1 MEIEVSSVAA
11 TRDYEGET
19 FYFCSSSC
27 AQKFD
32 ADPAG
37 YARQTLEED
46 HHRSDSVSSEPIV
59 SLRRGRRF
67 ERDPADQS
75 QTKRMGTLIDNDTIY
90 TCPMHRQIEQD
101 HPGDCP
107 ICGMPLEP
115 KAGALE
121 EDAEDHETKS
131 LATKFWLGAV
141 LTVPLLFLSL
151 GEMVPG
157 LRIDHLVPVTVNKW
171 IQLVLATV
179 IVFWCGGIFFVRAWR
194 SFVNRSL
201 NMFTLIGVGVGA
213 AYLYSAIATAF
224 PGIFP
229 DSFKHHEEIDL
240 YFEAAAVITVLV
252 LLGQWLEARARSQT
266 GKAIQSLL
274 GLAARTAHRLTT
286 AGDEEEVPVDAL
298 QPEDL
303 VRVRPGEKVPVDGVI
318 TEGSSS
324 LDESMIT
331 GEPMPVEKAAGDK
344 VIGATV
350 NQTGSFVM
358 RAERVGSETVLS
370 QIVHMVAEAQRSRA
384 PIQKVADKVSGYFVP
399 AVIGVALF
407 TALIWAVWGPPPALA
422 FAVVNAVAVLII
434 ACPCALGLATPMSIM
449 VGVGRGAQLGI
460 LVKNAEAIET
470 AEKVTYLIVDKTG
483 TLTAGKPE
491 VTDLVASGGFEES
504 EMLSLAA
511 AVESQSEHPLA
522 RAVVSA
528 ANKKGIRQRKAEDFI
543 SVTGAGLKA
552 KVDGNNLLVGKR
564 AFLSEND
571 VTISKELTDRADPL
585 SARARSLVWV
595 ASDGVTVGVIGIAD
609 PIKETTPG
617 AIQRLH
623 DMGVKVVM
631 ATGDNPQTAKAVADR
646 LDIDEVRAGLNPEDK
661 QRLVKELKARGAKV
675 AMAGDGI
682 NDAPALAAA
691 DVGIAMGTGTDV
703 AIQSA
708 GLTLVKGDLNG
719 VAKAL
724 QLSKSVMH
732 NIRQNLFFAFVY
744 NLIGVPIAAGVLY
757 PFSGLLLNP
766 MIAGAAMSFSSLSVI
781 GNALRLRSA
790 VK

>member
-1 MEIEVSSVAA
+1 MNTPSAASKIRDPVCGMEIEMGSAAA
-11 TRDYEGET
+11 TRNYEGET

-32 ADPAG
+32 ADPAR
-37 YARQTLEED
+37 YARQTFEEN
-46 HHRSDSVSSEPIV
+46 HHRSDSVSSEPRD
-59 SLRRGRRF
+59 SPERGMRL
-67 ERDPADQS
+67 ERYPADRS
-75 QTKRMGTLIDNDTIY
+75 PTGNTIY
-90 TCPMHRQIEQD
+90 TCPMHPQIEQD

-107 ICGMPLEP
+107 ICGMRLEP
-115 KAGALE
+115 KARALE
-121 EDAEDHETKS
+121 GAAEDREVKS
-131 LATKFWLGAV
+131 LASKFWLGV
-141 LTVPLLFLSL
+141 MLTVPLLFLSV
-151 GEMVPG
+151 GEMLPG
-157 LRIDHLVPVTVNKW
+157 ISIDHLLPVTSNKW

-194 SFVNRSL
+194 SVVNRSL

-266 GKAIQSLL
+266 GRAIQSLL
-274 GLAARTAHRLTT
+274 GLAAKTAHRLTS
-286 AGDEEEVPVDAL
+286 ADDEEEVPVDAL
-298 QPEDL
+298 QLGDL
-303 VRVRPGEKVPVDGVI
+303 VRVRPGEKIPIDGVI

-358 RAERVGSETVLS
+358 RAVRVGSETVLS

-384 PIQKVADKVSGYFVP
+384 PIQKVVADQVSGYFVP
-399 AVIGVALF
+399 VVIGVALF
-407 TALIWAVWGPPPALA
+407 TALIWAVWGPPPALG

-483 TLTAGKPE
+483 TLTAGRPE
-491 VTDLVASGGFEES
+491 VTDLVASAGFEENN
-504 EMLSLAA
+504 MLSLAA

-528 ANKKGIRQRKAEDFI
+528 ANQRGIRQRKAEDFI
-543 SVTGAGLKA
+543 SITGAGLKA
-552 KVDGNNLLVGKR
+552 KVDGSNVLVGKQ
-564 AFLSEND
+564 AFLLDNG
-571 VTISKELTDRADPL
+571 VTISSELTDRADEL
-585 SARARSLVWV
+585 SSKARSLVWV

-609 PIKETTPG
+609 PIKETTPS

-631 ATGDNPQTAKAVADR
+631 STGDN
-646 LDIDEVRAGLNPEDK
+646 GLVVDK
-661 QRLVKELKARGAKV
+661 
-675 AMAGDGI
+675 
-682 NDAPALAAA
+682 
-691 DVGIAMGTGTDV
+691 
-703 AIQSA
+703 
-708 GLTLVKGDLNG
+708 
-719 VAKAL
+719 
-724 QLSKSVMH
+724 
-732 NIRQNLFFAFVY
+732 
-744 NLIGVPIAAGVLY
+744 
-757 PFSGLLLNP
+757 
-766 MIAGAAMSFSSLSVI
+766 
-781 GNALRLRSA
+781 
-790 VK
+790 